1 MWPPRAPTRLATSCL
16 VGLPDPSG
24 RRHAPPRAPLTP
36 LPMLIPSTV
45 SLPRQPSRARRH
57 RSPLPHPQP
66 SPRLSDVTTSSATT
80 SSSSPSSHAA
90 PEALL
95 HLQRRRSRPRAPV
108 IPTIVSPDPVPPLPR
123 QQHQK
128 NRGEPLH
135 RFPLASLRDSPPSRI
150 NHQSRPLPAAGHVAA
165 AVATPARRTRAR
177 RRAQRFLR
185 KPQTPPVRL
194 ETRCSA

>member
-1 MWPPRAPTRLATSCL
+1 MPAVRAHAAPPPAWLASPTPLDDATRHPGPSHSSLHAHPLPCLSPATTEQSSSPPLAVAAPTAF
-16 VGLPDPSG
+16 P
-24 RRHAPPRAPLTP
+24 APL
-36 LPMLIPSTV
+36 
-45 SLPRQPSRARRH
+45 RRNH
-57 RSPLPHPQP
+57 EP
-66 SPRLSDVTTSSATT
+66 ATT

-135 RFPLASLRDSPPSRI
+135 HFRLASLRDSPPSRI
-150 NHQSRPLPAAGHVAA
+150 NHQSRPLPAASHVAA